1 MNIKIILS
9 VFVFCNLLTSEL
21 FPQNKILEKT
31 IEKLNSA
38 EAIEYKVINHYLQK
52 NNGTERI
59 DTAICFFDFLSPD
72 NILGAKYHFKAK
84 HAEQIFDGNKIVSV
98 NIREKRVLY
107 DDQINIPKVMSSLF
121 MINSIYVLKNVLPKL
136 ITDSSCKIERLDNVI
151 VDNIE
156 NYNFKIVI
164 SDKYLDTRGD
174 LIENKGT
181 VSNYS
186 LLISKDN
193 NLPTQF
199 SQIFT
204 DNSGYWKTHYSDIKL
219 EEYRPDSYWSFD
231 KYHSK
236 YKVMSFSE
244 FTKSMELKAPTQTG
258 QNASDWELPVV
269 GKDEMIHLN
278 ALKGNLVLLEFW
290 FPGCSGCV
298 QAISELN
305 LIQNN
310 FSNDGLLVFGVEFSK
325 SDDSGLHEYIQEHNI
340 QYPVLYSGYKIAR
353 GYGVK
358 GAPTFV
364 LIDRSGKVLY
374 FSVGFKKDELINSIK
389 NNI

>member
-31 IEKLNSA
+31 IEQLNSA

-59 DTAICFFDFLSPD
+59 DTAICFFDFSSRD

-181 VSNYS
+181 VSNYF

-204 DNSGYWKTHYSDIKL
+204 DNSDIGKPIIRILNSRSTDQTHI
-219 EEYRPDSYWSFD
+219 
-231 KYHSK
+231 
-236 YKVMSFSE
+236 
-244 FTKSMELKAPTQTG
+244 
-258 QNASDWELPVV
+258 
-269 GKDEMIHLN
+269 
-278 ALKGNLVLLEFW
+278 
-290 FPGCSGCV
+290 
-298 QAISELN
+298 
-305 LIQNN
+305 
-310 FSNDGLLVFGVEFSK
+310 
-325 SDDSGLHEYIQEHNI
+325 
-340 QYPVLYSGYKIAR
+340 
-353 GYGVK
+353 
-358 GAPTFV
+358 GA
-364 LIDRSGKVLY
+364 
-374 FSVGFKKDELINSIK
+374 LINTSP
-389 NNI
+389 NIRLCHLVSLQKAWN